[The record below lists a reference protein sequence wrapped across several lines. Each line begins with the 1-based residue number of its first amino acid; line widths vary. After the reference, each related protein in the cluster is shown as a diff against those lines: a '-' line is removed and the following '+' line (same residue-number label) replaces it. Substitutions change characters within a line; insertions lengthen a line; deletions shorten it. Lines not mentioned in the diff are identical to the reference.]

1 MAIKKI
7 LNHFYSDLK
16 NFSQKYKTYKIK
28 KANRKIWRDKFFW
41 NMLLWWVVS
50 VLLGVCV
57 FISIYAYEKFWG
69 MIWLLIFLFML
80 VRRFIL
86 IKMRCRD
93 IFSCCTRRAIFCFL
107 PPFSIILFF
116 IPSKDWKIDWKS
128 FVQKVSENKKFIIIV
143 MLLLWIIIGLLLV
156 RTSINKQ
163 SNFENELKCREYI
176 EDVENFVFNRTK
188 NLLEYKYWE
197 ELSDDKIEERASPY
211 GIFYSKKHNNCM
223 MYYDYDGMLRILP
236 YEAASSDV
244 AWYYGWYCPWPSDI
258 DDCYYF
264 YNKSYDELV
273 ENDLFKE
280 HRNDDHTKLLYYDL
294 NLDSKI
300 WKGKKLNWITTFDDF
315 WYTLGKLWVH
325 QTKSWDGFV
334 AHHGPFFA
342 WIDEILYDIEYYRL
356 YCDLVNV
363 AWFILWM
370 IVVYFVS
377 HGIYLLICK
386 TWIINN
392 NKANEK
398 AIKKK

>member
-1 MAIKKI
+1 MSIKKI
-7 LNHFYSDLK
+7 FSYFYSVLK
-16 NFSQKYKTYKIK
+16 KFSQKYKTYKIK

-41 NMLLWWVVS
+41 NMLLWWLVS
-50 VLLGVCV
+50 VLLGVCIV
-57 FISIYAYEKFWG
+57 ISIHAYGKFWD
-69 MIWLLIFLFML
+69 IIRPVIFLFML

-86 IKMRCRD
+86 IKRRCRD
-93 IFSCCTRRAIFCFL
+93 ISHVTRWAVFCFL

-116 IPSKDWKIDWKS
+116 IPSKDWKIDWK
-128 FVQKVSENKKFIIIV
+128 VSENKKFVIIV
-143 MLLLWIIIGLLLV
+143 MLLLWIIIGLLSV
-156 RTSINKQ
+156 RTAINKQ

-244 AWYYGWYCPWPSDI
+244 AWYYGWYCPWPFDI

-273 ENDLFKE
+273 ENNLFKE
-280 HRNDDHTKLLYYDL
+280 YRNDDHTKLLYYDL

-300 WKGKKLNWITTFDDF
+300 WKGKNLDWWMTFDDF
-315 WYTLGKLWVH
+315 WYTLGKLWIH
-325 QTKSWDGFV
+325 QTKSWDGFI
-334 AHHGPFFA
+334 AHHWTFFT
-342 WIDEILYDIEYYRL
+342 WFFGILYDFEDFLLYNEWSYY
-356 YCDLVNV
+356 VV
-363 AWFILWM
+363 FILWM

-386 TWIINN
+386 AWIIKN
-392 NKANEK
+392 NKANKKTIEK
-398 AIKKK
+398 K